1 MEFTLANLISILP
14 LFFYGSELFIIATK
28 LIKQMDP
35 TINIKYFYGLVVS
48 THLAQAFKYLIPYPK
63 WTYGYTMRPEGAT
76 DCDYLSCGGLVKPN
90 SPGMP
95 SGHMATT
102 SYFVIYNILY
112 IIKNNYNK
120 MLIFG
125 NIILLI
131 FMGWARIEKKCHNL
145 SQVIAGTIL
154 GSLMGVLFS

>member
-1 MEFTLANLISILP
+1 
-14 LFFYGSELFIIATK
+14 
-28 LIKQMDP
+28 
-35 TINIKYFYGLVVS
+35 
-48 THLAQAFKYLIPYPK
+48 
-63 WTYGYTMRPEGAT
+63 MRPEGAK
-76 DCDYLSCGGLVKPN
+76 DCDYLSCGGIVKPN

-125 NIILLI
+125 NIMLLI
-131 FMGWARIEKKCHNL
+131 LMGWARITKKCHNL

-154 GSLMGVLFS
+154 GSLIGVLFS